1 MFGFCYCDLLNPV
14 SFRLMEFGFWYFF
27 FLMFVQLLLNSGRD
41 LGGDKL
47 TPKFVM
53 ECIIGFI
60 FPFEVRL
67 DVSAFG
73 SSSCFT

>member
-1 MFGFCYCDLLNPV
+1 
-14 SFRLMEFGFWYFF
+14 
-27 FLMFVQLLLNSGRD
+27 MFVQLLLNSGRD

-73 SSSCFT
+73 SFSCFT